1 LRGGL
6 LFRCVVNS
14 LFKLFIGNI
23 FIVCIINSLFKLSF
37 GNIYIIC
44 ILKQLFKL
52 SCGNLSSLNGIHELY
67 SVSRRIILR
76 YHGPDFCYRS
86 LCSGLVFGFLGD
98 RML

>member
-14 LFKLFIGNI
+14 LFKLP
-23 FIVCIINSLFKLSF
+23 F

-44 ILKQLFKL
+44 IVKQLFKL